1 MPHSIQGLSSGAL
14 SSTEIRRAMMA
25 LPAAFQQLLGDTI
38 IIAYYGWGCI
48 LHADLQ
54 YVPMRVS
61 THSLEGFVRES
72 LGQEIVIPGGS
83 DFCFT
88 VPEGRLEMLFCHEG
102 DIHLKGSDS
111 FLLDALQGSGFL
123 SNIAFR
129 SWIKY

>member
-88 VPEGRLEMLFCHEG
+88 VPEGRLEILFCHEG

-111 FLLDALQGSGFL
+111 LLLDALQASGFFAH
-123 SNIAFR
+123 IAFK
-129 SWIKY
+129 SWIKC

>member
-1 MPHSIQGLSSGAL
+1 
-14 SSTEIRRAMMA
+14 MMA

-38 IIAYYGWGCI
+38 IIAYYGWGSI

-61 THSLEGFVRES
+61 TRSLESFVRES

-102 DIHLKGSDS
+102 DIHLKGSDAA
-111 FLLDALQGSGFL
+111 LLDALQGSELFA
-123 SNIAFR
+123 NISFK
-129 SWIKY
+129 SWIKC